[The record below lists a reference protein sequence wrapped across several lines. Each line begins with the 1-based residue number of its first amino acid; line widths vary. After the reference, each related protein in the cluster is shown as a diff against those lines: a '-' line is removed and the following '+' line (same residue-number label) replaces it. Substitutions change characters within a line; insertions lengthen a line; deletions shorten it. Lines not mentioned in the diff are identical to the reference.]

1 MVATMTAEV
10 FIHAGGAEGA
20 GGLTV
25 VGPRSRFQEKVLIEH
40 IRGSKVY
47 VSRE

>member
-1 MVATMTAEV
+1 MAATIIAEV
-10 FIHAGGAEGA
+10 FIRADDAEGA

-25 VGPRSRFQEKVLIEH
+25 VGPRYRFQEKVLIEH

>member
-1 MVATMTAEV
+1 MVATITAEV

-25 VGPRSRFQEKVLIEH
+25 AGPHRT
-40 IRGSKVY
+40 Y
-47 VSRE
+47 